1 MAEWKE
7 QLDRAQDS
15 LSNPSEA
22 FLKAFGALEICFT
35 AVTRRFENIRGGT
48 VDDRFAQTLRLL
60 AERRLLTREEHLLA
74 SHIAAARNLVAHG
87 FGFEPSSQEVR
98 RTIKNVERL
107 CARFGKI
114 AHEVMIH
121 PVITA
126 TREQHVSKFVPH
138 IVNDGISYI
147 PVVGENKVIGTLTDL
162 EVLKAWEKGDGIL
175 DPDTPVEKLMT
186 EKVLPEVRADLS
198 IEEVRKVMLKQ
209 KTLAVLVLHAG
220 LPQGILTRFDLLEH
234 VGTDM

>member
-1 MAEWKE
+1 
-7 QLDRAQDS
+7 
-15 LSNPSEA
+15 
-22 FLKAFGALEICFT
+22 
-35 AVTRRFENIRGGT
+35 
-48 VDDRFAQTLRLL
+48 
-60 AERRLLTREEHLLA
+60 
-74 SHIAAARNLVAHG
+74 
-87 FGFEPSSQEVR
+87 
-98 RTIKNVERL
+98 
-107 CARFGKI
+107 
-114 AHEVMIH
+114 
-121 PVITA
+121 
-126 TREQHVSKFVPH
+126 
-138 IVNDGISYI
+138 VNDGISYI

-175 DPDTPVEKLMT
+175 DPETPVEKLMS